1 MAQFN
6 HLACANKCVLTLK
19 LRFIL
24 EIEGRLGGAHNFY
37 QNLEKGKKPF
47 NFKKRLMLKLH
58 IGLTESLRLVVQ
70 FLYLLTSSPGNFY
83 MAGPTSCTAEITM
96 FSKLYVLSEQKHTP

>member
-6 HLACANKCVLTLK
+6 HLPCANKCVLTLK
-19 LRFIL
+19 LSFIL
-24 EIEGRLGGAHNFY
+24 EIEGRLGGAHNFC

-47 NFKKRLMLKLH
+47 NLKKKKRLMLKLH
-58 IGLTESLRLVVQ
+58 IRLTESLGLVVQ

-83 MAGPTSCTAEITM
+83 MAGPTSCTAEITVV
-96 FSKLYVLSEQKHTP
+96 SKL